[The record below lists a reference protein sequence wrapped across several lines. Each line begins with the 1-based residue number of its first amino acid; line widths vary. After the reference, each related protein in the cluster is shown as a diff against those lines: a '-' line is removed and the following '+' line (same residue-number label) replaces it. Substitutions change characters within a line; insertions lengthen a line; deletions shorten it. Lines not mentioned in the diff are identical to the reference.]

1 MVDRSGSA
9 IHSTAVIHPGAR
21 LGETVEIGPY
31 VVIEDDVVIGDRS
44 SIGAHTV
51 VKRHTRMGRE
61 NRVSEHVVIG
71 GEPQD
76 YKFDGSRSYVSIGD
90 GNLIRE
96 GVTIHR
102 GSTPEAHTSV
112 GDNCFLMVASHV
124 AHDCRIGNRVVLTNG
139 ALLAGFVNIADGAII
154 SGNVVI
160 HQFCRVGRLAFAG
173 GGARVSQDCLPF
185 MITEGSPARARAL
198 NAVGLRRAGFP
209 PEEIASLKRALRVLR
224 TSSGLEEALKA
235 LGDDASPS
243 VTELVRFIRDSKR
256 GFSHPTR

>member
-1 MVDRSGSA
+1 MPERLTSS
-9 IHSTAVIHPGAR
+9 IHPTAVIHGGAR
-21 LGETVEIGPY
+21 LGKGVEIGPY
-31 VVIEDDVVIGDRS
+31 VVIEDDVVIGEGS

-51 VKRHTRMGRE
+51 IKRHTRMGRE

-76 YKFDGSRSYVSIGD
+76 YKFGGVRSYVSIGD

-102 GSTPEAHTSV
+102 GSTPEGHTTI

-124 AHDCRIGNRVVLTNG
+124 AHDCRIGSRVVLTNG
-139 ALLAGFVNIADGAII
+139 ALLAGFVSIADSAII

-160 HQFCRVGRLAFAG
+160 HQFCRVGRFAFAG

-209 PEEIASLKRALRVLR
+209 PEEIASLKRALHLLR
-224 TSSGLEEALKA
+224 TSPQLEDALEVLSGE
-235 LGDDASPS
+235 PS
-243 VTELVRFIRDSKR
+243 AATNELVRFIRESKR
-256 GFSHPTR
+256 GFSHPRR

>member
-1 MVDRSGSA
+1 MSDRRANA
-9 IHSTAVIHPGAR
+9 IHATAVVHSDSR
-21 LGETVEIGPY
+21 LGDNIEIGPY
-31 VVIEDDVVIGDRS
+31 VVIEDDVVIGDNT

-51 VKRHTRMGRE
+51 IKRHTRIGRE

-76 YKFDGSRSYVSIGD
+76 YKFDGSRSYVSIGN

-102 GSTPEAHTSV
+102 GSTPAAHTTI

-124 AHDCRIGNRVVLTNG
+124 AHDCQIGNRVVLTNG
-139 ALLAGFVNIADGAII
+139 ALLAGFVSIADNAII

-160 HQFCRVGRLAFAG
+160 HQYCRVGRFAFAG

-185 MITEGSPARARAL
+185 MITEGSPARTRAL

-209 PEEIASLKRALRVLR
+209 PAEIASLKRALHVLR
-224 TSSGLEEALKA
+224 EAAHLEDALEV
-235 LGDDASPS
+235 LGNDASAS
-243 VTELVRFIRDSKR
+243 VAELVRFIRDSKR
-256 GFSHPTR
+256 GFSHARR

>member
-1 MVDRSGSA
+1 MVDRSSSG
-9 IHSTAVIHPGAR
+9 IHPTAVIYPGAR
-21 LGETVEIGPY
+21 LGENVEIGPY
-31 VVIEDDVVIGDRS
+31 VVIEEDVFIGDHS
-44 SIGAHTV
+44 TIGAHTV
-51 VKRHTRMGRE
+51 IKRHTRMGRE

-102 GSTPEAHTSV
+102 GSTPEAHTTI

-124 AHDCRIGNRVVLTNG
+124 AHDCQIGNRVVLTNS
-139 ALLAGFVNIADGAII
+139 ALLAGFVSIADGAII

-160 HQFCRVGRLAFAG
+160 HQYCRVGRLAFAG

-209 PEEIASLKRALRVLR
+209 PEEITSLKRAFHVLR
-224 TSSGLEEALKA
+224 TSTRLDDALNA
-235 LGDDASPS
+235 LGGDTSAA
-243 VTELVRFIRDSKR
+243 VTELVQFIRDSKR

>member
-1 MVDRSGSA
+1 MSERLTTS
-9 IHSTAVIHPGAR
+9 IHPTAVIHANAR
-21 LGETVEIGPY
+21 VGKGVEIGPY
-31 VVIEDDVVIGDRS
+31 VIIEDDVVIGDGS
-44 SIGAHTV
+44 SIAAHTV
-51 VKRHTRMGRE
+51 IKQHTRMGRE

-71 GEPQD
+71 AEPQD
-76 YKFDGSRSYVSIGD
+76 YKFGGVRSYVSIGD

-102 GSTPEAHTSV
+102 GTTPEGHTTI

-139 ALLAGFVNIADGAII
+139 ALLAGFVSIADNAII

-160 HQFCRVGRLAFAG
+160 HQFCRVGRFAFAG

-198 NAVGLRRAGFP
+198 NVVGLRRAGFP
-209 PEEIASLKRALRVLR
+209 PEDIASLKRALHVLR
-224 TSSGLEEALKA
+224 TSPRLENALETLSGERSAA
-235 LGDDASPS
+235 T
-243 VTELVRFIRDSKR
+243 TELVRFIRESTR
-256 GFSHPTR
+256 GFSHPRR